1 MVRPMRKTKNKKW
14 ILFAI
19 WFVFSATFFGP
30 GAYRAP
36 ASDGLFLKH
45 VRIDKTILSPGE
57 KVMISYYLSED
68 AQVTL
73 LIYNPDYQVV
83 RTLLDEQQRPA
94 GTNTAFWDGFDG
106 TGAMV
111 PDEAYIFSI
120 SAKNSSGR
128 ETVYDPTAHSGGEEM
143 DLGFDRV
150 DEADGHYTM
159 SYHVPVP
166 ARISIRAGV
175 HKGPMLK
182 NILEWKVFL
191 PGDYT
196 WTWDGLDETGRIR
209 VMEEPGSIL
218 YIRGFRLPENS
229 IIVQGSGRDYQPY
242 PGITSPAVERA
253 RAVSFESV
261 KKAALKRSATGIS
274 SQYLVRQALSR
285 APRFTVYLPPA
296 KSTRQRIPPAE
307 IKTNDVSGTVG
318 LTVEV
323 DPESMAS
330 FNELRYEIVVF
341 IDNRRFDE
349 EESAYSPYTYMLD
362 TTKLSNGRHSVTINL
377 SSLTGQVSA
386 YSLEID
392 VNN

>member
-182 NILEWKVFL
+182 NIMEWKVFL
-191 PGDYT
+191 P
-196 WTWDGLDETGRIR
+196 EIIP
-209 VMEEPGSIL
+209 EPGMVWM
-218 YIRGFRLPENS
+218 RPA
-229 IIVQGSGRDYQPY
+229 GSGSWKSLTASYTSEDSGCRRTASLFREAA
-242 PGITSPAVERA
+242 GIIRAIPAQR
-253 RAVSFESV
+253 
-261 KKAALKRSATGIS
+261 
-274 SQYLVRQALSR
+274 VRQLR
-285 APRFTVYLPPA
+285 
-296 KSTRQRIPPAE
+296 
-307 IKTNDVSGTVG
+307 G
-318 LTVEV
+318 LG
-323 DPESMAS
+323 P
-330 FNELRYEIVVF
+330 FPL
-341 IDNRRFDE
+341 
-349 EESAYSPYTYMLD
+349 
-362 TTKLSNGRHSVTINL
+362 NL
-377 SSLTGQVSA
+377 
-386 YSLEID
+386 
-392 VNN
+392 